1 MAKEDYKIKR
11 LGQVFTPENIA
22 KKMVKLIKN
31 GNRILEPSCG
41 DGIFVRLLK
50 NKNIIGIEKD
60 LEISKCLKMDF
71 FDYPLSEKFDTI
83 IGNPPYVAYKDIL
96 KTTKKKLPMDIFDR
110 RANLFLFF
118 IYKSFLHLTDNG
130 EIIFITPRDFFSLT
144 SAVNLNNLLFE
155 NGTITD
161 VIEFGD
167 KRVFGYEFSPNVVIW
182 RYEKNNFNRKV
193 NYNGEIRYFYNVE
206 GHYLFLKNNNY
217 TIKLKDIAYVKVG
230 GASGADDIF
239 THESG
244 NVDVVCSYTKK
255 TGKTKKMI
263 FNIINDHLIKNKKK
277 LIKRKIRKFNEN
289 NWYKWGRDFYISNN
303 PRVYVNAR
311 TRDTKPFFLHDSIY
325 YDGSILGIFPKKY
338 IDIVKFKDMLNNVDW
353 EDLGF
358 VCDGRYI
365 FNQRKLENTL
375 LPSSFEVF
383 K

>member
-22 KKMVKLIKN
+22 QKMIKLIKR

-41 DGIFVRLLK
+41 DGIFIRLLK
-50 NKNIIGIEKD
+50 DKNIIGIEKEF
-60 LEISKCLKMDF
+60 EISKCLKMDF
-71 FDYPLSEKFDTI
+71 FDYPVSEKFDTV

-96 KTTKKKLPMDIFDR
+96 KTTKKKLPMEIFDK

-118 IYKSFLHLTDNG
+118 IYKSFLHLSKNG

-144 SAVNLNNLLFE
+144 SAIKLNNLLFE

-167 KRVFGYEFSPNVVIW
+167 ERVFGYEFSPNVIIW
-182 RYEKNNFNRKV
+182 RYEKNNFDRKV

-206 GHYLFLKNNNY
+206 GHFLFLKNNDY
-217 TIKLKDIAYVKVG
+217 TLKLKDIAYVKVG
-230 GASGADDIF
+230 GASGADKIF

-244 NVDVVCSYTKK
+244 NIDVVCSYTKR

-263 FNIINDHLIKNKKK
+263 YNMVNDHLLKNKKK
-277 LIKRKIRKFNEN
+277 LIRRKIRKFNEE
-289 NWYKWGRDFYISNN
+289 NWYKWGRDFHISDK
-303 PRVYVNAR
+303 PRVYVNTR
-311 TRDTKPFFLHDSIY
+311 TRDTQPFFLHNSIY
-325 YDGSILGIFPKKY
+325 YDGSILGIFPKKN
-338 IDIVKFKDMLNNVDW
+338 IDIVKFKNMLNNVDW

-375 LPSSFEVF
+375 LPSSFEIF